1 MDLIKSE
8 KGDMGGF
15 GGKKHMGEMMQ
26 LHYNPQRK
34 EIIFKT
40 ETNKQKRLNVV
51 PQNGGFQSPESG
63 SCSV

>member
-15 GGKKHMGEMMQ
+15 GGKKHKGEMMQ

-40 ETNKQKRLNVV
+40 ETNKKGLMWC